1 MYTLFNIEEG
11 LNNLMNP
18 VKEFMAEH
26 GDNPLVWF
34 AIIGIGILVFF
45 WTYSA
50 LQKEK
55 FACYKISSKRDV
67 TNCK

>member
-11 LNNLMNP
+11 LNNLMKP
-18 VKEFMAEH
+18 VKDFMAEH

-34 AIIGIGILVFF
+34 AIIGIGALVFF
-45 WTYSA
+45 WTYSS

-55 FACYKISSKRDV
+55 
-67 TNCK
+67 

>member
-34 AIIGIGILVFF
+34 VIIGIGILVFF

-55 FACYKISSKRDV
+55 
-67 TNCK
+67 